1 MSEVKTNKLTGTST
15 AGSILVTGEG
25 NSTTTNLQQ
34 GLVKSWCHFNGTAG
48 SVSFEDSFN
57 KSSIT
62 DVATG
67 RFTTAFTNNMGNAH
81 YAETPSSSYLSGI
94 WDQTNMTSSSCQIFT
109 ADSPSGALSDR
120 EPTVSVT
127 TGDLA

>member
-1 MSEVKTNKLTGTST
+1 MSKAAEL
-15 AGSILVTGEG
+15 AEFGSGISSGPNAVEG
-25 NSTTTNLQQ
+25 LA
-34 GLVKSWCHFNGTAG
+34 KSWCHFNGTAG

-94 WDQTNMTSSSCQIFT
+94 WDQTNMISSSCQIFT

-127 TGDLA
+127 IGDLA